1 VCVMCLEYIFAKKR
15 KEKRKRKKWL
25 GRFME
30 YRRRHR
36 SLGIFELI
44 REPIETFIE
53 TIATCCTRRLN
64 VPISIA
70 Q

>member
-1 VCVMCLEYIFAKKR
+1 MLEYIFARKKNEER
-15 KEKRKRKKWL
+15 REKRNKWL
-25 GRFME
+25 GRLME

-44 REPIETFIE
+44 REPIDTFIE

-64 VPISIA
+64 IPITIA